1 MSSID
6 EANEDTNKKNPS
18 DENKVVDIKKLES
31 SGETN
36 QNGSN
41 VKRDNANKQN
51 DTWIYAKMLE
61 SFAQRTKDLYLD
73 IYYVSDK
80 LAYSLYIAYFYYT
93 DNIVT
98 YYSFVYSGYF
108 FRRLSMTHEDL

>member
-18 DENKVVDIKKLES
+18 DENKVVDIKKPES

-41 VKRDNANKQN
+41 VKRDNAKKQN
-51 DTWIYAKMLE
+51 DTWIYVKMLE
-61 SFAQRTKDLYLD
+61 SFAQRTKNLYLD

-80 LAYSLYIAYFYYT
+80 LAYSFYIANFYYT

-98 YYSFVYSGYF
+98 Y
-108 FRRLSMTHEDL
+108 

>member
-80 LAYSLYIAYFYYT
+80 LVYSLYIAFFYYT

-98 YYSFVYSGYF
+98 YYLFICSEYFV
-108 FRRLSMTHEDL
+108 RRLWMTHNDL